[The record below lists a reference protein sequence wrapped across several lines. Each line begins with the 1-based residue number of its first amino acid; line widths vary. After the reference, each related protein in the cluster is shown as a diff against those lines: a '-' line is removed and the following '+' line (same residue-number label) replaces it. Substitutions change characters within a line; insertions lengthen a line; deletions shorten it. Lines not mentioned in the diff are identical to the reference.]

1 MQSQKR
7 KRSPSDEFKKEPT
20 KESKKKKT
28 PDTSSTDLDSTLS
41 RSARGL
47 RANSKK
53 KKPLEEVDKNKT
65 TSITAK
71 NKVEHW
77 LNATNGQ
84 TANTTLNFNEK
95 ESVANLLKKPCLST
109 FNINNQSHDLNSL
122 LTLEGS
128 SATSSKAISSA
139 ELDLK
144 SGNNHNNNNN
154 TKHSKKLV
162 NKQLESTKLD
172 SKFILNF
179 KLNWTLLN
187 FTLLYLCYIV
197 TAKIRLRF
205 PTVSY
210 FRKEFRLKKI
220 S

>member
-7 KRSPSDEFKKEPT
+7 KRSPSGEMKKDP

-41 RSARGL
+41 KSARGL

-53 KKPLEEVDKNKT
+53 KRPLEELGKNKT
-65 TSITAK
+65 ASAVN

-84 TANTTLNFNEK
+84 TSNTTLNFNEK
-95 ESVANLLKKPCLST
+95 ESVANLLRKPCLST

-139 ELDLK
+139 ELELK
-144 SGNNHNNNNN
+144 SGNNNNN
-154 TKHSKKLV
+154 KKIV
-162 NKQLESTKLD
+162 NKPVESTKLD
-172 SKFILNF
+172 SK
-179 KLNWTLLN
+179 LL
-187 FTLLYLCYIV
+187 
-197 TAKIRLRF
+197 
-205 PTVSY
+205 
-210 FRKEFRLKKI
+210 
-220 S
+220 